1 MSAVTD
7 IVPDD
12 RDWTWV
18 LHEVCPE
25 CEFDVRTFA
34 VEAVG
39 ELIRDN
45 AEAWRAQLAV
55 DEVAVRARP
64 DRWSTLEYGAHVRD
78 VYRLYA
84 VRLEQMLREDDPL
97 YANWDQ
103 DATAIAER
111 YGEQDPVTVADE
123 LFAAATA
130 LADTFDRIG
139 GDQWQRPGRRSDGAS
154 FTVETFA
161 RYLIHDPVHHLWDV
175 GLWDVGLLDVGHRS
189 IDSR

>member
-1 MSAVTD
+1 MRSD

-18 LHEVCPE
+18 LNEVCPE
-25 CEFDVRTFA
+25 CEFDVRTFPVTSIA
-34 VEAVG
+34 M
-39 ELIRDN
+39 LINDN
-45 AEAWRAQLAV
+45 AASWRAELGRE
-55 DEVAVRARP
+55 DVAQRIRP

-78 VYRLYA
+78 VYRLYL
-84 VRLEQMLREDDPL
+84 VRLEQMLNEDDPL

-103 DATAIAER
+103 DATAIADR
-111 YGEQDPVTVADE
+111 YGEQDPVTVAEE
-123 LFAAATA
+123 LVAAASA
-130 LADTFDRIG
+130 LADTFDRVG
-139 GDQWQRPGRRSDGAS
+139 DDQWQRPGRRGDGAS

-175 GLWDVGLLDVGHRS
+175 AHRS